1 MSFPCNV
8 WFQFPLAIMIRQLGH
23 RYWPCFHPCITRV
36 DIKPQTDDRLTS
48 CKFISEFIDGT
59 DDHPAMFTLSI
70 RAWLSPPELPYV
82 RSLLALSSDHASAC
96 SPRFLADYSILRR
109 SSRQIEAIG
118 ERGVEGRQRIR
129 KVRAGYRF
137 PAAKFQP

>member
-1 MSFPCNV
+1 LSLSTLPPIRPV
-8 WFQFPLAIMIRQLGH
+8 LVGAQFGS
-23 RYWPCFHPCITRV
+23 CFRV
-36 DIKPQTDDRLTS
+36 
-48 CKFISEFIDGT
+48 
-59 DDHPAMFTLSI
+59 
-70 RAWLSPPELPYV
+70 
-82 RSLLALSSDHASAC
+82 AC

-137 PAAKFQP
+137 PAAKSSRVSRVKCNTSDGENGHCLTARLPPTARRP